1 MFFTFGF
8 QFTYVTFYFSMGKVL
23 AGEILNIGR
32 QGLFLILVVII
43 FTKLLA
49 SNGVIYAQPVADII
63 STLIT
68 IPLAIKFKNDLKI
81 KGNYS
86 AMKPVEDQKVIQQR

>member
-1 MFFTFGF
+1 M
-8 QFTYVTFYFSMGKVL
+8 
-23 AGEILNIGR
+23 
-32 QGLFLILVVII
+32 
-43 FTKLLA
+43 
-49 SNGVIYAQPVADII
+49 ADII

>member
-1 MFFTFGF
+1 M
-8 QFTYVTFYFSMGKVL
+8 
-23 AGEILNIGR
+23 
-32 QGLFLILVVII
+32 
-43 FTKLLA
+43 TKLLA
-49 SNGVIYAQPVADII
+49 LNGVIYVQPVADII

-81 KGNYS
+81 KDNYS

>member
-1 MFFTFGF
+1 M
-8 QFTYVTFYFSMGKVL
+8 
-23 AGEILNIGR
+23 
-32 QGLFLILVVII
+32 FLILVVII

>member
-1 MFFTFGF
+1 
-8 QFTYVTFYFSMGKVL
+8 MGKVL

-32 QGLFLILVVII
+32 QGLFLIPVVII

-63 STLIT
+63 SALIT
-68 IPLAIKFKNDLKI
+68 IPLAIKVKNDLKI
-81 KGNYS
+81 KDNYS
-86 AMKPVEDQKVIQQR
+86 AMKSVEDQKII